1 MYFHQRRYR
10 PLQVRRLPVL
20 EAEARRRPHGKDR
33 VAAHTPKAPSRRLRS
48 AAVPGVAVAD
58 RHPPPARY
66 QRIDRLRAQPD
77 CRQYGRLSS
86 VRVETVDSAE
96 YREAFGEQWQ
106 HRLVSSERAQVG
118 RPAPAAMHFAFL
130 SRPQLQQH

>member
-1 MYFHQRRYR
+1 MVKIELPPTRQRRRRGAYA
-10 PLQVRRLPVL
+10 LQQFRELLSPIGTPRRL
-20 EAEARRRPHGKDR
+20 A
-33 VAAHTPKAPSRRLRS
+33 TS
-48 AAVPGVAVAD
+48 ALIAF
-58 RHPPPARY
+58 
-66 QRIDRLRAQPD
+66 RAQPD
-77 CRQYGRLSS
+77 CRQHGRLSG
-86 VRVETVDSAE
+86 VRVETVDTAE